1 MARRRMDRSFLAGPP
16 MGKPAASDSV
26 VVLSERRN
34 EFGVIPSFSPDGEL
48 QRILIRMPRRERSA
62 RGGADIAVG
71 PNWLAAGNL
80 AIPFA
85 EAIFEH
91 VRHLGPSVQHSKI
104 GSINRFFAFLAE
116 RGQSAKT
123 LADLDTSLFNDFIT
137 WLNGQNLKDITK
149 AGHLCAAR
157 DVIRRLRR
165 AAAYAELLPKD
176 VRIKGNPWPGRA
188 QNGNPRTGMSITDLV
203 RIERAYIREMQEAMQ
218 KIDEGDRLVAAGRN
232 LLANGISPVARR
244 VDVLLAVIVDEYGG
258 YVSDKKFFFAQAD
271 GRRRQIEAFGGLSGI
286 APWLYATGRSLAPFV
301 IMLAI
306 RTAFNPEAVLSLTR
320 SAIRRSALLDDG
332 VELEGRDKRYRVVG
346 RKGRSGR
353 DQVRTFPA
361 DCDDIDSP
369 VRILENVDRIT
380 RRLRLVADARK
391 TNLAFIYQGRDYGEV
406 CTFIDATSSF
416 PYVLK
421 QFIADNGLPSF
432 TLASIRPTISD
443 LVDQLSGGDIKAQQ
457 AVLNH
462 WNVETT
468 DDHYVSGASRNRRI
482 ERLAEIQNGRERFV
496 ATDGRA
502 DPRNGSPGN
511 TRRAATAG
519 FECTD
524 PYDSPRPGQLKGRL
538 CTAWGDCAVCPR
550 VAVNP
555 RDPHALAC
563 LVRLDHALDAARE
576 RLHPARWLQWAGVQT
591 ALREW
596 IKKFSDPSVWAAAQT
611 IPAQPLMAIE

>member
-1 MARRRMDRSFLAGPP
+1 MDRSFLAGAPI
-16 MGKPAASDSV
+16 GRPAPGDSV
-26 VVLSERRN
+26 VVLSDRRS
-34 EFGVIPSFSPDGEL
+34 EFGVTPSFGPGGEL

-62 RGGADIAVG
+62 RGGADIAVC
-71 PNWLAAGNL
+71 PDWLAAGNL
-80 AIPFA
+80 AVPFA

-91 VRHLGPSVQHSKI
+91 VRNLGPSVQHSKI
-104 GSINRFFAFLAE
+104 RSLNRFFAFLAE

-123 LADLDTSLFNDFIT
+123 LADLDTSLFNDFIA
-137 WLNGQNLKDITK
+137 WLNSQNLKDITK

-165 AAAYAELLPKD
+165 MAAYAELLSKD

-188 QNGNPRTGMSITDLV
+188 QNGNPRTGVSIADLV
-203 RIERAYIREMQEAMQ
+203 RIERACIKEMLEAMQ
-218 KIDEGDRLVAAGRN
+218 KIDEGDRLVEAGRN
-232 LLANGISPVARR
+232 LLANGISSVARR

-258 YVSDKKFFFAQAD
+258 YVSDKESFFAQAD

-301 IMLAI
+301 VMLAI
-306 RTAFNPEAVLSLTR
+306 RTAFNPEVVRLT
-320 SAIRRSALLDDG
+320 G
-332 VELEGRDKRYRVVG
+332 
-346 RKGRSGR
+346 
-353 DQVRTFPA
+353 
-361 DCDDIDSP
+361 
-369 VRILENVDRIT
+369 
-380 RRLRLVADARK
+380 RLRLVADARK
-391 TNLAFIYQGRDYGEV
+391 SNLAFIYQGRDYGEV
-406 CTFIDATSSF
+406 CTFIDTTGSF
-416 PYVLK
+416 AYVLK

-432 TLASIRPTISD
+432 TLASIRPTIAD

-462 WNVETT
+462 WNAETT
-468 DDHYVSGASRNRRI
+468 DDHYVSAASRDRRL

-524 PYDSPRPGQLKGRL
+524 PYDSPRPGQQKGYL
-538 CTAWGDCAVCPR
+538 CAAWGDCAVCPR
-550 VAVNP
+550 AAVNP

-576 RLHPARWLQWAGVQT
+576 WLPPARWLHWAGIQT
-591 ALREW
+591 ALRGW
-596 IKKFSDPSVWAAAQT
+596 IKKFSDSSVWLAAEKVA
-611 IPAQPLMAIE
+611 IPPLMAIE